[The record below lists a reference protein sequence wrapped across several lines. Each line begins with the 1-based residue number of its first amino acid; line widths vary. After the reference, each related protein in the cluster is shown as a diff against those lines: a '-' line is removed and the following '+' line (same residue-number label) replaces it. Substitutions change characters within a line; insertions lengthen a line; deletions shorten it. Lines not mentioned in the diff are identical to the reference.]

1 MQPAY
6 LYLIDK
12 PIAWLLASL
21 PWFVIGILDI
31 GFFDSRLSLKQMAAI
46 LTALAISWLGERL
59 TSYHLIGGGMTLMG
73 VLLAQLLVRPVT
85 VRRRARLAVAGC
97 QEK

>member
-1 MQPAY
+1 MTA
-6 LYLIDK
+6 
-12 PIAWLLASL
+12 
-21 PWFVIGILDI
+21 
-31 GFFDSRLSLKQMAAI
+31 
-46 LTALAISWLGERL
+46 ALAISWLGERL

-85 VRRRARLAVAGC
+85 VRRGARLAVAGC

>member
-1 MQPAY
+1 MM
-6 LYLIDK
+6 
-12 PIAWLLASL
+12 LLADRHDVISHLL
-21 PWFVIGILDI
+21 PV
-31 GFFDSRLSLKQMAAI
+31 MTA
-46 LTALAISWLGERL
+46 ALAISWLGERL